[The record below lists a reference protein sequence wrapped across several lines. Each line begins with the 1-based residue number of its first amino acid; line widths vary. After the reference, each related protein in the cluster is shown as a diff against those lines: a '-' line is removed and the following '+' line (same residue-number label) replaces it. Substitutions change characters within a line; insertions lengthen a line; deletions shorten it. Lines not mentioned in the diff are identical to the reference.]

1 METEQSRSEDDS
13 TQEESVEEFQQEIE
27 SDPSTA
33 SSDEAGDTDLDRLRG
48 G

>member
-1 METEQSRSEDDS
+1 METEQSRSEDDAS
-13 TQEESVEEFQQEIE
+13 QDESVEEFQQDIE

-33 SSDEAGDTDLDRLRG
+33 SSEEVGDTDLDRLRG